1 MKSVAAAP
9 RRASGRW
16 LAPLLIASGV
26 AIAAVGVWFML
37 HARPTPG
44 AYYEVFAMD
53 DRRAVALRHE
63 EGTERSFLELLEI
76 GRGVRWQALIPPYA
90 GTPSAPGI
98 AASPAAI
105 TVRVRREGKDWVW
118 ALSTEDDDKLGEVG
132 LYPGPPRAGAHPP
145 AVVTVSDETQAFEFT
160 GDDAHSTS
168 ITAIR
173 LADGHPQWRV
183 DIGQG
188 DVASAWLCAPG
199 LCVATPDGTQ
209 IVLDRATGERLH
221 AHAEPTQAAALAG
234 LKQSLAGVAWPADAI
249 APQVHHA
256 RGSLVWVAMPDRV
269 GVVDLATKQVHNV
282 APP

>member
-1 MKSVAAAP
+1 MKSAAVP

-16 LAPLLIASGV
+16 LAPTLLAAGV
-26 AIAAVGVWFML
+26 AIGAFGVWFMM

-63 EGTERSFLELLEI
+63 DGSERSFVELVEI

-90 GTPSAPGI
+90 GRPSAPGI
-98 AASPAAI
+98 AASPTAI

-118 ALSTEDDDKLGEVG
+118 ALSTDDDDKLGEVELIEG
-132 LYPGPPRAGAHPP
+132 GPRAGAHPP
-145 AVVTVSDETQAFEFT
+145 AVVTVSDATQSFEFT

-168 ITAIR
+168 VTAIQ
-173 LADGHPQWRV
+173 LAQGHPQWRLELS
-183 DIGQG
+183 D

-209 IVLDRATGERLH
+209 VVLDRATGARLQTT
-221 AHAEPTQAAALAG
+221 AQPGQEAAAAG
-234 LKQSLAGVAWPADAI
+234 LRQALIGVAWPPGVVQ
-249 APQVHHA
+249 PQLHHR
-256 RGSLVWVAMPDRV
+256 RGSLVWVATPDRIAV
-269 GVVDLATKQVHNV
+269 LDLASKQLHDV
-282 APP
+282 AGP